1 MLSSINEKIPSLK
14 AISID
19 SIKDLES
26 QPHEYSLLKQGDST
40 NQPIEQ
46 EVGLEQLFV
55 PLDFIPRQSIH
66 LHAPFG
72 KTASLPQKSRRTS
85 RQQSKKPWRAKK
97 LPTDWKYLAQQPG
110 WALLSED
117 EQMQLMLGWPNR
129 HFCLSYQEIAD
140 CLGKSIYAA
149 MRKIKKWGRQEELKK
164 KKNFLERRGK
174 VTGIHRRNH
183 YVFTEKRK
191 KELEAIVKKLFKDS
205 NQTAL
210 RKDSS
215 IEEDFCQ
222 ANRDNSAEEK
232 IFEGRETIEFAEDK
246 DYHKFLEAKLD
257 QLLAEEEPLKPEI
270 KTIFGMSGFGSHIS
284 TIASWLKKEINSR
297 PVKELVANLKWHEK
311 KRKKGYRIKNFWA
324 SFVWRMKLGKDP
336 VSWMTKRANDYQA
349 AISGLKPNGT
359 ETYAKENN
367 LMLGID
373 SRAVVEQI
381 IELQKKTGM
390 QASKR
395 DLHGLLCHGASHL
408 SSFLKVVL
416 FKAKRGAI
424 KNWIGYAHFLAKKS
438 LVELSNMYKSE
449 DQIQAKRD
457 AEEALIRGA
466 KNLRIVSDWQK
477 LLGDLEEND
486 RVLATGTGGE
496 IWD

>member
-1 MLSSINEKIPSLK
+1 MLASINEKIPSLK
-14 AISID
+14 TISID

-26 QPHEYSLLKQGDST
+26 QPHEYSLIKQCDST
-40 NQPIEQ
+40 DQCK
-46 EVGLEQLFV
+46 GLEQLFV
-55 PLDFIPRQSIH
+55 PLDFTHRQSIY
-66 LHAPFG
+66 LRTPSG
-72 KTASLPQKSRRTS
+72 KTPTQSNKSRRTS

-97 LPTDWKYLAQQPG
+97 MPTDWKYLAQQPG

-117 EQMQLMLGWPNR
+117 EQMQLKLGWPNR
-129 HFCLSYQEIAD
+129 HFCLSYQEISD

-149 MRKIKKWGRQEELKK
+149 MRKIKKWERQEELKK

-191 KELEAIVKKLFKDS
+191 KELEAIVKKLFEGS
-205 NQTAL
+205 GQTAL

-215 IEEDFCQ
+215 VEEDFCQ
-222 ANRDNSAEEK
+222 ASRVDSTDEK
-232 IFEGRETIEFAEDK
+232 IFENKETIEFDEYK

-257 QLLAEEEPLKPEI
+257 KLLAEDALKPEI
-270 KTIFGMSGFGSHIS
+270 TTIFGMSGFESQLS
-284 TIASWLKKEINSR
+284 TLTSWLKKEINSR

-311 KRKKGYRIKNFWA
+311 KRKKGYRIKDFWA
-324 SFVWRMKLGKDP
+324 SFVWRMKLRKDP
-336 VSWMTKRANDYQA
+336 ISWMTKRANEYQA
-349 AISGLKPNGT
+349 AISGLKSNGT
-359 ETYAKENN
+359 ETYAKGNS

-390 QASKR
+390 RASKR

-416 FKAKRGAI
+416 FKSKRGAI

-449 DQIQAKRD
+449 EQIQEKRE
-457 AEEALIRGA
+457 AEEALLRGA
-466 KNLRIVSDWQK
+466 KNQRIASDWDK
-477 LLGDLEEND
+477 LLGDLEDCD

>member
-1 MLSSINEKIPSLK
+1 MLTEVFPKTQKNIYSNNTIPLHKPLYEQSNTQNILH
-14 AISID
+14 SC
-19 SIKDLES
+19 
-26 QPHEYSLLKQGDST
+26 LL
-40 NQPIEQ
+40 N
-46 EVGLEQLFV
+46 L
-55 PLDFIPRQSIH
+55 
-66 LHAPFG
+66 APP
-72 KTASLPQKSRRTS
+72 PQKSRRTS
-85 RQQSKKPWRAKK
+85 RKQSKKPWRPKK

-110 WALLSED
+110 WSLLSED

-149 MRKIKKWGRQEELKK
+149 MRKIKKWERQEQLKK

-191 KELEAIVKKLFKDS
+191 KELEVIVKKLFEGSEK
-205 NQTAL
+205 TAP

-215 IEEDFCQ
+215 TEEIFCQ
-222 ANRDNSAEEK
+222 ASRDTSTDKKMFENKESVELAEN
-232 IFEGRETIEFAEDK
+232 K

-257 QLLAEEEPLKPEI
+257 KLLAEDALKQEI
-270 KTIFGMSGFGSHIS
+270 TTIFGMSGFASHLS
-284 TIASWLKKEINSR
+284 TLTSWLKKEINSM
-297 PVKELVANLKWHEK
+297 PIKELVANLKWHEK
-311 KRKKGYRIKNFWA
+311 KRKKGYRIRSFWA

-336 VSWMTKRANDYQA
+336 ISWMTKRANEYHA
-349 AISGLKPNGT
+349 AISSVKPNGT

-367 LMLGID
+367 VLVGID

-381 IELQKKTGM
+381 IELQKKTGTV
-390 QASKR
+390 ASKR
-395 DLHGLLCHGASHL
+395 DLHGLLCHGASQL
-408 SSFLKVVL
+408 RSFLKVVL
-416 FKAKRGAI
+416 FKSKRGAI

-449 DQIQAKRD
+449 DQIQAKHE
-457 AEEALIRGA
+457 AEEALLRGA
-466 KNLRIVSDWQK
+466 KNQRIASDWDK
-477 LLGDLEEND
+477 LLGDLEDGD
-486 RVLATGTGGE
+486 RVLATGTGRE

>member
-1 MLSSINEKIPSLK
+1 MLAPINEKTPSLK

-19 SIKDLES
+19 SIKDIES
-26 QPHEYSLLKQGDST
+26 QSHEYSLIKQGDSVDQPT
-40 NQPIEQ
+40 NRGI
-46 EVGLEQLFV
+46 GLEQLFV
-55 PLDFIPRQSIH
+55 PLDFIPEQSIY
-66 LHAPFG
+66 LRALSG
-72 KTASLPQKSRRTS
+72 KTAPPPQKSRRTS

-97 LPTDWKYLAQQPG
+97 LPIGWKYLAQQPG

-129 HFCLSYQEIAD
+129 HFCLSYQEIAE

-149 MRKIKKWGRQEELKK
+149 MRKIKKWERQEQLKK
-164 KKNFLERRGK
+164 KKNYLERRGK

-191 KELEAIVKKLFKDS
+191 KELEVIVKKLFEGSEK
-205 NQTAL
+205 TAP

-215 IEEDFCQ
+215 IEENYCQ
-222 ANRDNSAEEK
+222 ANRDASADEK
-232 IFEGRETIEFAEDK
+232 LFENKETIEFSEDK

-257 QLLAEEEPLKPEI
+257 QLLAEEELKPEI
-270 KTIFGMSGFGSHIS
+270 TTIFGMSGFESHLS
-284 TIASWLKKEINSR
+284 TLPSWLKKEINSR
-297 PVKELVANLKWHEK
+297 PIKELVANLKWHEK
-311 KRKKGYRIKNFWA
+311 KRKKGYRIKDFWA

-336 VSWMTKRANDYQA
+336 ISWMKKRANEYQA

-367 LMLGID
+367 VLVGID

-390 QASKR
+390 LASKR

-408 SSFLKVVL
+408 KSFLKVVL
-416 FKAKRGAI
+416 FKSKRTPLR
-424 KNWIGYAHFLAKKS
+424 NWIGYTHFLAKKS

-449 DQIQAKRD
+449 EQIQAKHE
-457 AEEALIRGA
+457 AEEDLLRGV
-466 KNLRIVSDWQK
+466 KNQRIASDWDK
-477 LLGDLEEND
+477 LLGDLEDED
-486 RVLATGTGGE
+486 RALSTGTGGE